1 MKFSVTEQDKRY
13 TTSYMGNPYIRMI
26 EEKLNEELNNYCV
39 ECGNENPEY
48 ISINNGIFI
57 CVECVQNHLRFPKN
71 ISKIMKNNIKS
82 LTLKEIQPLL
92 CGGNKALLDF
102 INNEF
107 PKLSEFPPYILY
119 RTQAMVYYRHNLKFL
134 INGGV
139 PPVKPSVKYA
149 YKISNFNQNYN
160 NNNIIESENDIYN
173 TISNDKSLLN
183 NINSSRNFTKFYK
196 SGNNFARGRNMQI
209 NKMKKYDNRFAN
221 TINNIENNYDNYI
234 INKPRQINFQ
244 NNNNII
250 IGNIGNDND
259 KKNVYSPQRIKVGCE
274 QKNKRNKNKIL
285 YQANN
290 NSINGFVNNINNVYI
305 KPKLLLSPKIN
316 NNFSKK
322 EPRLNK
328 RTCSADIIKKNNNIQ
343 KRNALLE
350 RGQIINFQDN
360 FNGNDNYLNKNFSQ
374 RSFFKNKNPINSLSP
389 ISPINYVKKRNY
401 IHKSQ
406 SQIIIKNDIQK
417 YNTYTKSFPPHKID
431 NSKSVIMRNKNQKD
445 IFNSINNKIC
455 ICDNI
460 ELQILQKKNNIN
472 SDKSNIN
479 THLNKNNETFSTE
492 ETPNFSEIESLPI
505 KINLKIDKKEKDNK
519 AFSKKELKNSYSYN
533 SKIKKIIKED
543 KNKNKIIKKSKDKNE
558 EKMKNNLSKKQL
570 IKKNCSQ
577 ERLLKDS
584 KINQKK
590 SNENN
595 IKNEGKITVSI
606 RNKYKFKNNK
616 K

>member
-1 MKFSVTEQDKRY
+1 MKFSVTERDKRY
-13 TTSYMGNPYIRMI
+13 TTSYIGNPYIRMI

-57 CVECVQNHLRFPKN
+57 CVECVQNHLRFPKS
-71 ISKIMKNNIKS
+71 ISKIMKNHIKS

-139 PPVKPSVKYA
+139 PPIKPSVKYA

-183 NINSSRNFTKFYK
+183 NINSTQNFTKFYK
-196 SGNNFARGRNMQI
+196 SENNFARGRNMQI
-209 NKMKKYDNRFAN
+209 NEMKKYDNRFAN

-234 INKPRQINFQ
+234 INKSRQINFQ

-259 KKNVYSPQRIKVGCE
+259 KKNVYSPQRIKFDYK

-290 NSINGFVNNINNVYI
+290 NSINGFAININNVYI

-322 EPRLNK
+322 EPILNK
-328 RTCSADIIKKNNNIQ
+328 RTCSADIIKRNNNIP
-343 KRNALLE
+343 KRNDLLE

-360 FNGNDNYLNKNFSQ
+360 INDNDNYLNKNFSQ
-374 RSFFKNKNPINSLSP
+374 RSFFKNKNPIYRISQ
-389 ISPINYVKKRNY
+389 ISPINYVKKNNY
-401 IHKSQ
+401 MPKSQ
-406 SQIIIKNDIQK
+406 SQRIIKNEIPK
-417 YNTYTKSFPPHKID
+417 YNTYTKNFPLHKID
-431 NSKSVIMRNKNQKD
+431 NNKSVNMRNKNQKD

-455 ICDNI
+455 ISDNI

-472 SDKSNIN
+472 SDKNNIN
-479 THLNKNNETFSTE
+479 SHLNKNNETFSTE

-519 AFSKKELKNSYSYN
+519 TFSKKELKNSFSYN
-533 SKIKKIIKED
+533 SKIKKNIKED
-543 KNKNKIIKKSKDKNE
+543 KNKNKIITKSKYKNE
-558 EKMKNNLSKKQL
+558 EKMKNNVSKKQL
-570 IKKNCSQ
+570 INKNCSQ

-584 KINQKK
+584 K
-590 SNENN
+590 NN
-595 IKNEGKITVSI
+595 
-606 RNKYKFKNNK
+606 
-616 K
+616 